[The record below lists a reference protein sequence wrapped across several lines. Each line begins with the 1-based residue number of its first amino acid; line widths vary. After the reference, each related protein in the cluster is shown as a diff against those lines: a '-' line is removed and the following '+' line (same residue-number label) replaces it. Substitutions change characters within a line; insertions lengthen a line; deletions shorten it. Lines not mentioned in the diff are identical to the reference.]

1 MMKGFRSQNVP
12 WKGLPPLKSVRHL
25 PRDLIVHMRF
35 VIGKDDGALLCTYYA
50 EEREERD
57 GNWTFWGV
65 VRDSALRRGCFSL
78 SEMRSTV
85 LSHGAALRRDRGF
98 MKRPMAK
105 VPELE
110 GARRAQDSCPCNSFS
125 PWRTLRFPSPHQCG
139 SASPRAT
146 SPSENHARS
155 GPPQGRASR
164 NRRRSRVSGPSRR
177 RPAPPR
183 SGNP

>member
-1 MMKGFRSQNVP
+1 MKGFRSQNVP

-98 MKRPMAK
+98 MKRPM
-105 VPELE
+105 EI
-110 GARRAQDSCPCNSFS
+110 
-125 PWRTLRFPSPHQCG
+125 
-139 SASPRAT
+139 
-146 SPSENHARS
+146 
-155 GPPQGRASR
+155 GRAH
-164 NRRRSRVSGPSRR
+164 V
-177 RPAPPR
+177 
-183 SGNP
+183 